1 MTLHPFPA
9 GFLHKFWTFGMSF
22 AWQAQYLV
30 TLEAIASPN
39 VNAVSYLRRI
49 NHESRFWW
57 QTEYSVTLESHF
69 S

>member
-9 GFLHKFWTFGMSF
+9 GFLHKFWTFGISF

-49 NHESRFWW
+49 NHESRFSW

>member
-1 MTLHPFPA
+1 
-9 GFLHKFWTFGMSF
+9 MSF

-39 VNAVSYLRRI
+39 VINDVSYVRRI
-49 NHESRFWW
+49 NRESRFWW

>member
-39 VNAVSYLRRI
+39 VNAVSYLINFGGKQNIRRRWSLTF
-49 NHESRFWW
+49 HSRRNIW
-57 QTEYSVTLESHF
+57 
-69 S
+69 